1 MLRGQEPKK
10 GTEISEVVE
19 WKKEVV
25 HGLQE
30 LMKTGLLK
38 TCKKER
44 SDNLR

>member
-1 MLRGQEPKK
+1 M
-10 GTEISEVVE
+10 TEISEAVE
-19 WKKEVV
+19 GKKEVV